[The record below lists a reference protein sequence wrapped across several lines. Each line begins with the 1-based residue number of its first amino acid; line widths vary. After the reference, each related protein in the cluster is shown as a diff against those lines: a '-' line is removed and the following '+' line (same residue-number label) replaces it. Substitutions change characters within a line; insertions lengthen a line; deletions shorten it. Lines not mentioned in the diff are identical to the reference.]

1 MADTFTSDTY
11 DALCQEAEGYLARGL
26 SEQARE
32 LLLKAASLIGTRPR
46 ARSLL
51 ADACMSLGLWEEA
64 RSQLEN
70 LTTLEVD
77 NYHNHFRLGQVLEEL
92 SENQLARDN
101 YNVVLDHSP
110 DHHGAKVALNRLEA
124 ADDTTNVNL
133 ASFFAAGSSSTDSE
147 PEAPSEDT
155 DSGNVVESVFGST
168 QVFPDAQTDDVFA
181 GEEDIGQGVDKLL
194 KDLGVGGD
202 TQETSGAVSELLSSL
217 GITPD
222 GDEDEEDKVIEK
234 VDISSILSTDSVPGG
249 EEVATGEV
257 DAPEPAASADAVQDE
272 ATVLES
278 AFTDA
283 PEPSSPDAEPEDDV
297 IALESVFAAPPE
309 PEPVVEEPSAPSQ
322 IDQETDTEASVL
334 ESVFSTG
341 QEEKALEEP
350 APLEP
355 AADESLL
362 DEKKEVGM
370 LESIFGSPAEE
381 PAPEPAAEEPA
392 LEPAAEEPAPE
403 PLAEEPSAPEPV
415 AEEPAPEPAVEE
427 PPAREPAVEEPAPEP
442 VAVEAYVDD
451 VVSEAPPVAAEPAVY
466 TIHKPDFESLVIVE
480 LEKGTLAVRQAYIA
494 AMNSH
499 LNLKADEGKRLLSGS
514 GSIWLGQGGRTPVI
528 IPIEQGMYVRS
539 DRMVLFDSCVIESPA
554 DIADIPALVRLEAPE
569 GSEMLCFAG
578 GRIREVFLPGD
589 NRTTLTVRSSSLLAA
604 GKDIELQKKS
614 DSPDFLILSGY
625 GRIYIS
631 G

>member
-202 TQETSGAVSELLSSL
+202 TQETSGAVSELLSRRR
-217 GITPD
+217 
-222 GDEDEEDKVIEK
+222 
-234 VDISSILSTDSVPGG
+234 STSP
-249 EEVATGEV
+249 
-257 DAPEPAASADAVQDE
+257 
-272 ATVLES
+272 
-278 AFTDA
+278 
-283 PEPSSPDAEPEDDV
+283 PSSQLIPHLGVKKSQPER
-297 IALESVFAAPPE
+297 SMRPNQPP
-309 PEPVVEEPSAPSQ
+309 PPMPYRTKLPYW
-322 IDQETDTEASVL
+322 
-334 ESVFSTG
+334 
-341 QEEKALEEP
+341 
-350 APLEP
+350 
-355 AADESLL
+355 SLL
-362 DEKKEVGM
+362 LPM
-370 LESIFGSPAEE
+370 LPN
-381 PAPEPAAEEPA
+381 
-392 LEPAAEEPAPE
+392 
-403 PLAEEPSAPEPV
+403 PLP
-415 AEEPAPEPAVEE
+415 
-427 PPAREPAVEEPAPEP
+427 
-442 VAVEAYVDD
+442 
-451 VVSEAPPVAAEPAVY
+451 
-466 TIHKPDFESLVIVE
+466 
-480 LEKGTLAVRQAYIA
+480 
-494 AMNSH
+494 
-499 LNLKADEGKRLLSGS
+499 
-514 GSIWLGQGGRTPVI
+514 
-528 IPIEQGMYVRS
+528 
-539 DRMVLFDSCVIESPA
+539 RMP
-554 DIADIPALVRLEAPE
+554 
-569 GSEMLCFAG
+569 
-578 GRIREVFLPGD
+578 
-589 NRTTLTVRSSSLLAA
+589 NR
-604 GKDIELQKKS
+604 KMM
-614 DSPDFLILSGY
+614 
-625 GRIYIS
+625 
-631 G
+631 